1 MQKKLLKTLIL
12 LTIISVGITAIFLF
26 IGLKDYCFK
35 SVRAYISYNVIFF
48 KMLRS
53 LMTAA
58 LFSGVLAL
66 FLWGRISER
75 IFFPLKEMI
84 RVTKAYANGNF
95 AESIHVNYPDELGDL
110 GETINFMASRLQ
122 KSMHEL
128 DERAT
133 RMESILRGM
142 VDGILAVD
150 NAGRIM
156 LVNPV
161 AEKMF
166 NIRAPDVTGRY
177 LIEVIRNYELNEFI
191 KASLKRGIVSFKELI
206 FLPDEQILR
215 VHVSPIE
222 DFSGKTLGIVAV
234 IRDITELR
242 RLEKVRSDFVAN
254 VSHELR
260 TPLTSIKGFVET
272 LLDGAYKDPNLS
284 KRFLSIIDFETG
296 RLNRLINDLLDLS
309 QLETNQ
315 IKLQIETVKLPEFVD
330 EIIAI
335 FDARLGE
342 KSLSF
347 STYIPDDLP
356 GVKADPDWLRQ
367 VFINLVDNAVKYT
380 PPRGKIWIEAEE
392 KGDFVEI
399 RVCDTGIG
407 IPGQDIS
414 RIFERFYRVDK
425 ARSRQLGGTGL
436 GLSIVK
442 HIIKSLGGEI
452 KVESKVGKGSK
463 FIFLL
468 KKAD

>member
-1 MQKKLLKTLIL
+1 MQKKLLIALAVLAVTCVAITGTIL
-12 LTIISVGITAIFLF
+12 FLELEDFFLKSSGEIIY
-26 IGLKDYCFK
+26 LKMF
-35 SVRAYISYNVIFF
+35 RALVNAVI
-48 KMLRS
+48 
-53 LMTAA
+53 
-58 LFSGVLAL
+58 FSGVMVL
-66 FLWGRISER
+66 FLSVWISMR
-75 IFFPLKEMI
+75 IFSPLKEII
-84 RVTKAYANGNF
+84 RVTKGYAAGNF
-95 AESIHVNYPDELGDL
+95 AESIHIDVSDELSDL
-110 GETINFMASRLQ
+110 GENINVMASRLK
-122 KSMHEL
+122 KSMQEA

-133 RMESILRGM
+133 KMEAILRGM

-150 NAGRIM
+150 NAGRII

-166 NIRAPDVTGRY
+166 NIRAADAVGRH
-177 LIEVIRNYELNEFI
+177 LIEVIRSYELNEFI
-191 KASLKRGIVSFKELI
+191 NESLRKGSVSVKELI

-222 DFSGKTLGIVAV
+222 TLSGKIFGIVAV

-242 RLEKVRSDFVAN
+242 RLEKIRSDFVAN

-272 LLDGAYKDPNLS
+272 LLDGAYKDPNLA
-284 KRFLSIIDFETG
+284 KRFLNIIDFETG
-296 RLNRLINDLLDLS
+296 RLNRLINDLMDLS

-315 IKLQIETVKLPEFVD
+315 IKLNIETVRLPALID
-330 EIIAI
+330 EIIMI

-347 STYIPDDLP
+347 STYIPDDIP

-367 VFINLVDNAVKYT
+367 VFINLVDNAIKYT
-380 PPRGKIWIEAEE
+380 SCGGKIWIEAEE

-407 IPGQDIS
+407 IPSQDIS

-425 ARSRQLGGTGL
+425 ARSRQMGGTGL

-442 HIIKSLGGEI
+442 HIVKSLGGEI

-463 FIFLL
+463 FIFSLR
-468 KKAD
+468 KAD